1 MPSGIRIFSAGANG
15 WRRLGVGLLVSALA
29 LALSAPARALNLEQA
44 VASALGSDPTF
55 AAARARYQADTE
67 KLPQARALLLPWV
80 SGNVDAGYNNTR
92 VRYSNE
98 LPRRSTNNNN
108 YGYQLT
114 LSQPLFDWF
123 SWQNY
128 KAAEQ
133 QVALAELRLEQAFQA
148 LLVRVAEAYFNV
160 LIAEETLIAL
170 EAERASIAEQLR
182 AAERNFEL
190 GTATITDTYEAQ
202 ARYDLVEAQMLQGQN
217 VLQIQRDQLGKLI
230 GMAPGELAKLPP
242 DTEVPAP
249 VPNRIEDWVA
259 QAEQQNLQ
267 VLEARMVAALAE
279 RGIEMARAG
288 HYPQLSIV
296 GSYGQNNS
304 RFHPDSNQVARG
316 IGNGRATTS
325 SGTIALRLEIPI
337 FQGGLVQSQV
347 REAVAVQQEARY
359 GYDGS
364 RRDAIQATR
373 AAFLGVRSG
382 LAQIRALRAGEASS
396 RKALEA
402 NQTGYEVGV
411 RINLDVLSAQE
422 QLFATQRDLAQ
433 ARYNALLSSLELK
446 RAAGQLTLDD
456 ISALNQLLQFRTR

>member
-55 AAARARYQADTE
+55 AA
-67 KLPQARALLLPWV
+67 ARALLLPWV

-170 EAERASIAEQLR
+170 EAERASIAE
-182 AAERNFEL
+182 
-190 GTATITDTYEAQ
+190 
-202 ARYDLVEAQMLQGQN
+202 
-217 VLQIQRDQLGKLI
+217 
-230 GMAPGELAKLPP
+230 
-242 DTEVPAP
+242 
-249 VPNRIEDWVA
+249 
-259 QAEQQNLQ
+259 
-267 VLEARMVAALAE
+267 
-279 RGIEMARAG
+279 
-288 HYPQLSIV
+288 
-296 GSYGQNNS
+296 
-304 RFHPDSNQVARG
+304 
-316 IGNGRATTS
+316 
-325 SGTIALRLEIPI
+325 
-337 FQGGLVQSQV
+337 
-347 REAVAVQQEARY
+347 
-359 GYDGS
+359 
-364 RRDAIQATR
+364 
-373 AAFLGVRSG
+373 
-382 LAQIRALRAGEASS
+382 
-396 RKALEA
+396 
-402 NQTGYEVGV
+402 
-411 RINLDVLSAQE
+411 
-422 QLFATQRDLAQ
+422 
-433 ARYNALLSSLELK
+433 
-446 RAAGQLTLDD
+446 
-456 ISALNQLLQFRTR
+456 